1 VCGIGNGMAS
11 AGDNGELRQIELV
24 PCRGRAP

>member
-1 VCGIGNGMAS
+1 MAS